1 MNTCGLTRVLVP
13 AFLMGLAVS
22 SAAGNEVL
30 AWVAAGVTA
39 LIVHLALRAAAP
51 PVVCPVPVP
60 SATRRSRHPN
70 TYRPTRA
77 G

>member
-30 AWVAAGVTA
+30 AWVAAGKLSAA
-39 LIVHLALRAAAP
+39 LAAL
-51 PVVCPVPVP
+51 
-60 SATRRSRHPN
+60 
-70 TYRPTRA
+70 